1 MYWLADYWLFACRK
15 YYRVITRQSLR
26 KPVGAQFKIDL
37 SVRASQ
43 ELLPQIS
50 PVLSQQM
57 SVLRDVREGEEQT
70 NSIFSV
76 RTTFVFDKVMLHII

>member
-15 YYRVITRQSLR
+15 YYRVIARQSLR

-37 SVRASQ
+37 VSQ

-50 PVLSQQM
+50 PLLSQQM